1 MKFSIQFSFR
11 RSHRN
16 PCLLMIP
23 LLLLATLCPAHADE
37 APVVS
42 SGTAVLMDADSGQVL
57 YESDGAERC
66 FPASTTKIM
75 TCMLALE
82 HCSLDETVVTPKSS
96 LDIVPGSSAIYV
108 TPGEELTMEQCLHA
122 LMMASA
128 NDVANA
134 VAEHVAGSLDAF
146 VDMMN
151 ARAEEIGATDTHFVN
166 AHGLHSDDHYTTAYD
181 LALISK
187 EAWKLPYFQELI
199 GETFYEIPPTNLCN
213 ESRYFYRKHKLTRQG
228 TSLYYEYCLG
238 GKTGYTTEADNTLV
252 SFARKDGLT
261 LIAVSL
267 CCPTTQQYLN
277 TKNLFEYGYS
287 HYRSVEYSLTDT
299 LIERV
304 PVYNDCACT
313 EKIGYAD
320 IVADDRFQYA
330 VSNDTADD
338 SLPPFDISV
347 SLPDYIIAP
356 GDVDESLGSVSYHLN
371 GQLIAE
377 IPCYLREPV
386 RPVSI
391 ESHPATAPSSAQNHE
406 SSIPGIFPWYWNI
419 IFISLFL
426 LTLSL
431 LILPA
436 LRRRR
441 RKRRRFY

>member
-11 RSHRN
+11 RPHRI

-134 VAEHVAGSLDAF
+134 VAEHVAGSLDTF

-199 GETFYEIPPTNLCN
+199 GEMFYEIPPTNLCN